1 MAAAR
6 IDAPELAGLLTYPH
20 FDEGQYVAR
29 LEELRGLGVTSLV
42 TGGRTTIGGTRIAGK
57 GNVGLVMKA
66 KVRGGRVCALKIRR
80 LDANRG
86 SMLEEARLH
95 AIANRAGVGPLLLG
109 HSENF
114 MLMEYAG
121 ERSIAD
127 WAASFDGGNVDKK
140 SASAVARSVLEQ
152 CYRLD
157 RAGIDHGELSHL
169 DNHVIVSDDGGDRAT
184 IIDFESASTGRKMG
198 NVSAA
203 GQSLFVSGIVAASM
217 GRMLAIDRE
226 RAIAALKRYKWEQ
239 TRENFEAL
247 LSILER

>member
-1 MAAAR
+1 MAAR
-6 IDAPELAGLLTYPH
+6 IDAPELARLLTYPR

-57 GNVGLVMKA
+57 GNVGLVMRA
-66 KVRGGRVCALKIRR
+66 EAGGRMCALKIRR

-86 SMLEEARLH
+86 SMREEARLH
-95 AIANRAGVGPLLLG
+95 AIANGVGVGPLLLG

-127 WAASFDGGNVDKK
+127 WAAFDGGNIDKK
-140 SASAVARSVLEQ
+140 SAGTVARSVLEQ

-169 DNHVIVSDDGGDRAT
+169 DNHVIVSDDGDRAT
-184 IIDFESASTGRKMG
+184 VIDFESASTGRKMG

-203 GQSLFVSGIVAASM
+203 GQSLFVSGVVAASV
-217 GRMLAIDRE
+217 GKVLAVDKD
-226 RAIAALKRYKWEQ
+226 RAIAALKKYKWEQ
-239 TRENFEAL
+239 TRENFDAL
-247 LSILER
+247 LSIVDR